1 MLSDTPTAENYWRR
15 FMTHIGGKGTRAR
28 TVFSLVIGIKQPRKT
43 LNDVW
48 RRRSKL
54 GAGIS
59 WFFFCAYILNPFK
72 GYCVG
77 MLLLKLVL

>member
-1 MLSDTPTAENYWRR
+1 
-15 FMTHIGGKGTRAR
+15 MTHIGGKGTRAR

-59 WFFFCAYILNPFK
+59 WFFSVSIFSTLSKVI
-72 GYCVG
+72 V
-77 MLLLKLVL
+77 